1 MSPESPAARR
11 RLRGL
16 ERLYSLELEQA
27 RVEWAALDRALREQ
41 SLRLAQLQQDIERT
55 HQAESGWVTR
65 SQGASPA
72 MLRQIRTYKLWQYK
86 LQAEQQQKIEQ
97 TQKALDAAHASV
109 VTRFERV
116 RVIQRLRAR
125 RAQEAFAYR
134 LRAELKRLD
143 DQAILLTN
151 YRKQEHS
158 MPVDAIGLPA
168 SSSTTSAATPAI
180 SETDFLQILL
190 TQLQFQDPLKPVDD
204 EQFVAQL
211 AQFSNLEI
219 SEEQNAS
226 VQSLLTMGDAG
237 QALSLLGKSVQ
248 VGADQGNAVGTVTAV
263 TFASDGQPTLTLDSS
278 GTGVATTSVS
288 LSDITLVNDTS
299 ATE

>member
-1 MSPESPAARR
+1 
-11 RLRGL
+11 
-16 ERLYSLELEQA
+16 
-27 RVEWAALDRALREQ
+27 
-41 SLRLAQLQQDIERT
+41 
-55 HQAESGWVTR
+55 
-65 SQGASPA
+65 
-72 MLRQIRTYKLWQYK
+72 
-86 LQAEQQQKIEQ
+86 
-97 TQKALDAAHASV
+97 
-109 VTRFERV
+109 
-116 RVIQRLRAR
+116 
-125 RAQEAFAYR
+125 
-134 LRAELKRLD
+134 
-143 DQAILLTN
+143 
-151 YRKQEHS
+151 

>member
-1 MSPESPAARR
+1 MSSDSPRAQR
-11 RLRGL
+11 RLRSL

-27 RVEWAALDRALREQ
+27 RVEWAALDRAFREQ
-41 SLRLAQLQQDIERT
+41 SARLDQLQQDIERT
-55 HQAESGWVTR
+55 QLAAIGWVTR
-65 SQGASPA
+65 PEGTSPQ
-72 MLRQIRTYKLWQYK
+72 MLRHIRTYELWQRK
-86 LQAEQQQKIEQ
+86 LYTEQQQKVDQ
-97 TQKALDAAHASV
+97 TRTALDDAHANV
-109 VTRFERV
+109 VTRFERL
-116 RVIQRLRAR
+116 RVIERLRAR
-125 RAQEAFAYR
+125 RAQEACTNRF
-134 LRAELKRLD
+134 RAELKRLD

-151 YRKQEHS
+151 YREQEHP

-168 SSSTTSAATPAI
+168 SSSTNSAAKPAI

-211 AQFSNLEI
+211 AQFSSLEI

-226 VQSLLTMGDAG
+226 VQSLLTMTDAD
-237 QALSLLGKSVQ
+237 QAVSLLGKTVQ

-263 TFASDGQPTLTLDSS
+263 TFASDGEPTLTLDSS

-288 LSDITLVNDTS
+288 LSDITLVNGTGT
-299 ATE
+299 TE